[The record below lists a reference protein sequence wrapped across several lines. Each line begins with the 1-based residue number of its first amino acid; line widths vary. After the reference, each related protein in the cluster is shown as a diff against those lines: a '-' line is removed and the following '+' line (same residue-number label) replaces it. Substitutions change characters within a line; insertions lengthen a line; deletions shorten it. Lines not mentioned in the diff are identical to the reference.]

1 MLAFSSVPPV
11 SVLAPAG
18 SAQPLGKVNANAGW
32 LAHMPPS
39 ISVSL
44 AFSLYSYIW
53 SCFSFLFFFFLQ
65 IYLLHSH
72 RVWRRGF
79 LILHIP
85 FISIRGKTEV
95 RKVPLEHVLT
105 CSRALQESRERECAD
120 TEVWT
125 PLIHLKS
132 LSKPLQSQCDQ
143 ADSLFLQIPCF
154 PPSLRLLLVI
164 RL

>member
-32 LAHMPPS
+32 LAHMPHS

-44 AFSLYSYIW
+44 AFSLFSYMW
-53 SCFSFLFFFFLQ
+53 GCFCFFFLY
-65 IYLLHSH
+65 IYKLSLTL

-79 LILHIP
+79 LILHILLL
-85 FISIRGKTEV
+85 SIRGKTEV
-95 RKVPLEHVLT
+95 RKAPLEHILT

-132 LSKPLQSQCDQ
+132 LSKPPQSQCDQ

-154 PPSLRLLLVI
+154 PPSLSLLLVI